1 MKLFRNITRLVISAS
16 LATVMTAAA
25 WADEWTHALPE
36 EVGMSSARLQRLTN
50 VMQGYID
57 SGDVAG
63 MVILIARD
71 GKLPYEMAF
80 GKRDLATNAPMLK
93 DTIFRIASQTK
104 AIVSAG
110 IMSLQEEGKLL
121 VTEPLGKYLPE
132 WMETNVAVAKEDGEG
147 YDIVPAER
155 SITIRDLLTHTSG
168 IPYGAWINGLTDD
181 AWMEAGF
188 PGWYY
193 ASSDKPIR
201 ELVREM
207 AALPMVGQP
216 GEKWVYGL
224 NLDIL
229 GALIEVVSGQTL
241 DVFLKERFFD
251 PLGMVDTQF
260 YLPVSKLNRLATVYV
275 RTGPGEITRAS
286 DEGIMWTQGDYVIG
300 QGPNLTLSGGA
311 GLLSTAHDYS
321 VFLEML
327 RNDGATMSGE
337 QLLSPMSISLLTTDH
352 TGDIDFRPGVGFSY
366 GFAVALDRGIIGT
379 PGNVGEF
386 RWGGAYHS
394 TYWVDP
400 VANLVVTAFT
410 QFGATAGLD
419 DQNKLRAMIY
429 AAITD

>member
-1 MKLFRNITRLVISAS
+1 MRHWKNLSRVAAVTGVAALLTLSA
-16 LATVMTAAA
+16 V
-25 WADEWTHALPE
+25 ADEWTYVVPE
-36 EVGMSSARLQRLTN
+36 EVGMSSARLDRLSD

-71 GKLPYEMAF
+71 GKVPYEMAF
-80 GKRDLATNAPMLK
+80 GDRDLASGSPMQT

-121 VTEPLGKYLPE
+121 VDEPLGKYLPE
-132 WMETNVAVAKEDGEG
+132 WMETTVAVAKEDGEG

-155 SITIRDLLTHTSG
+155 SIRIRDLLTHTSG

-181 AWMEAGF
+181 AWNEAGF

-193 ASSDKPIR
+193 ASSEKPIR

-207 AALPMVGQP
+207 AGLPMVAQP
-216 GEKWVYGL
+216 GTKWIYGL

-229 GALIEVVSGQTL
+229 GALIEVISGQTL

-260 YLPVSKLNRLATVYV
+260 YLPQSEVDRLATVYV
-275 RTGPGEITRAS
+275 RSGPGEITRAS
-286 DEGIMWTQGDYVIG
+286 DEGLMWTQGDYVIG
-300 QGPNLTLSGGA
+300 QGPNVTLSGGA

-327 RNDGATMSGE
+327 RKGGVTMSGE
-337 QLLSPMSISLLTTDH
+337 RLLSPMSINLMVTDH
-352 TGDIDFRPGVGFSY
+352 TGDIEFRPGKGFSY
-366 GFAVALDRGIIGT
+366 GFQVALDAGVIGI

-400 VANLVVTAFT
+400 VAKLVVTAFT
-410 QFGATAGLD
+410 QFGTTAGLD
-419 DQNKLRAMIY
+419 DQNKLRSLIY

>member
-1 MKLFRNITRLVISAS
+1 MRQWKNLSRV
-16 LATVMTAAA
+16 AAA
-25 WADEWTHALPE
+25 TGIATMLTFSAVADEWAHVVPE
-36 EVGMSSARLQRLTN
+36 EVGMSSERLQRLTD

-71 GKLPYEMAF
+71 GKVPYEMAF
-80 GKRDLATNAPMLK
+80 GNRDMATSSPMK
-93 DTIFRIASQTK
+93 TDTIFRIASQTK

-121 VTEPLGKYLPE
+121 VDEPLGKYLPE
-132 WMETNVAVAKEDGEG
+132 WMETTVGVAKEDGEG

-155 SITIRDLLTHTSG
+155 AIRIRDLLTHTSG
-168 IPYGAWINGLTDD
+168 IPYGSWINGLTND
-181 AWMEAGF
+181 AWDAAGF
-188 PGWYY
+188 PGWYF
-193 ASSDKPIR
+193 ASEDKPIR
-201 ELVREM
+201 DLVREM
-207 AALPMVGQP
+207 AALPMVAQP
-216 GEKWVYGL
+216 GTKWVYGL

-260 YLPVSKLNRLATVYV
+260 YLPQSEVDRLATVYV
-275 RTGPGEITRAS
+275 RSGPGEIARAS
-286 DEGIMWTQGDYVIG
+286 DEGAMWNQGDYVIG
-300 QGPNLTLSGGA
+300 QGPNVTLSGGA

-327 RNDGATMSGE
+327 RKGGVTMGGE
-337 QLLSPMSISLLTTDH
+337 RLLSPMSVNLMVTDH
-352 TGDIDFRPGVGFSY
+352 TGDIEFRPGKGFSY
-366 GFAVALDRGIIGT
+366 GFQVALDQGVIGI

-386 RWGGAYHS
+386 HWGGAYHS

-410 QFGATAGLD
+410 QFGTTAGLD
-419 DQNKLRAMIY
+419 DQNKLRSLVY
-429 AAITD
+429 AAIVD